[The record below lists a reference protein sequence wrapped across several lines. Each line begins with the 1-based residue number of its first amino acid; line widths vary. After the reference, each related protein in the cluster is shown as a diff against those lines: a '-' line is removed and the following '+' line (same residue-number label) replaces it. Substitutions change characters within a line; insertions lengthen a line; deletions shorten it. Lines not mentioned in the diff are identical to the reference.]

1 MRILVLEDNQFI
13 ASIITAS
20 LKSSESE
27 LLIVKDQF
35 EAEKYFKEQIPDIL
49 ISDIHMEQGT
59 SLDFLKEVRKY
70 PQTKV
75 VVVSSDFERLMEVE
89 ENIGLKNWSY
99 ISKNNRKW
107 LMLIKTE
114 ILSFL
119 KANNSS
125 TASPIS

>member
-35 EAEKYFKEQIPDIL
+35 EAEKHFKEQIPDIL

-59 SLDFLKEVRKY
+59 SLEFLKEVRKY

-125 TASPIS
+125 AASPIS

>member
-20 LKSSESE
+20 LKSSDCE

-35 EAEKYFKEQIPDIL
+35 EAERHFEKEQPDIL

-59 SLDFLKEVRKY
+59 SLDFLRVVSKY
-70 PQTKV
+70 PKTKV

-107 LMLIKTE
+107 LMMIKTE
-114 ILSFL
+114 VLSFL
-119 KANNSS
+119 NTNNSS
-125 TASPIS
+125 TATSLV